1 MGNLRLSRKP
11 GRVVFILFFFVLV
24 SPTGFSQTDPVI
36 AVLPFEVIDG
46 PEENAPFV
54 YTFFET
60 SLVETAVYRVMSE
73 QERDRILQE
82 AGKFPVECRDSE
94 CAVQIGKKLS
104 AEQVVLGSV
113 AQVGEEYIINA
124 KIIEVARS
132 RPLAADS
139 IRAAESSALA
149 GACRQLVRELV
160 GRAMPG
166 SLVEPEPERPE
177 TAEAGV
183 PRAEVAEAAE
193 REQPETAAPTAEEAG
208 AEQQE
213 PGLEPGKKR
222 RLALTKADVWPLVT
236 ICGGMFLLEVGN
248 AAASA
253 GFELR
258 RRTSDAY
265 LEYEQTSW
273 NFDELYKSY
282 NSAYNGYIFSTVL
295 SYVSW
300 SVALASIPTYIYV
313 FPDRA
318 FRLSRWGKIAFTSGA
333 ALSIAGNVLDFLA
346 CSQRYRTDFL
356 LEDYN
361 AAGTGHDEP
370 WDKYQKGYTLYSVE
384 RLSSYAFWLIG
395 GGAMIGAFFIPGER
409 EQLIEGFWEKTS
421 LVGGISLI
429 GLGSLTRTLALNFR
443 QTYVEGGGSDEK
455 AYDRYVL
462 YSVLSYGFWAVGG
475 TGMLLPFFTDLG
487 GGGRHP
493 GGRHPGD
500 REAQPEP
507 LSLERLRLLPLP
519 NGLLLQI
526 SL

>member
-1 MGNLRLSRKP
+1 MGDLRLSRKP
-11 GRVVFILFFFVLV
+11 GRIVFILLFFVLV
-24 SPTGFSQTDPVI
+24 SPTVFSQTDPVI
-36 AVLPFEVIDG
+36 AVLPFEAIDG
-46 PEENAPFV
+46 SEEDAQLV
-54 YTFFET
+54 YTFFEA
-60 SLVETAVYRVMSE
+60 SLAETAVYRVMSE

-82 AGKFPVECRDSE
+82 AGELPVECRDSE

-113 AQVGEEYIINA
+113 VQVGEEYIINA

-139 IRAAESSALA
+139 IRAAASSALP
-149 GACRQLVRELV
+149 GVCRQLVRELV

-166 SLVEPEPERPE
+166 SLAEPKPERPE

-183 PRAEVAEAAE
+183 SREEVPEAAE
-193 REQPETAAPTAEEAG
+193 QEQPETAATTVEEAG

-213 PGLEPGKKR
+213 PGQEPGEKR
-222 RLALTKADVWPLVT
+222 RLALTKSDVWPLVT
-236 ICGGMFLLEVGN
+236 ICSGMFFLEVGN
-248 AAASA
+248 AAAST

-282 NSAYNGYIFSTVL
+282 NSAYKGYIFSTVL

-300 SVALASIPTYIYV
+300 SAAVASIPTYLYV

-318 FRLSRWGKIAFTSGA
+318 FRLSKWGKIAFTSGA
-333 ALSIAGNVLDFLA
+333 ALSIAGNILDLLA

-361 AAGTGHDEP
+361 AAGTGHDEL
-370 WDKYQKGYTLYSVE
+370 WDSYQKGYTLYSVE

-395 GGAMIGAFFIPGER
+395 GSAMIGAFFIPGER
-409 EQLIEGFWEKTS
+409 EQLIESFWEKTS

-443 QTYVEGGGSDEK
+443 QSYVEGGGSDEK
-455 AYDRYVL
+455 AYDRYLL

-475 TGMLLPFFTDLG
+475 TGMLLPFFADLG
-487 GGGRHP
+487 GGGR
-493 GGRHPGD
+493 
-500 REAQPEP
+500 REAQPAP
-507 LSLERLRLLPLP
+507 LNPEQLRLLPLP